1 MSKHHIAIKEGAGQ
15 QWNAGFIYAAAHC
28 SGVPFEGIHY
38 GYDSP
43 EDEKAHKV
51 SRVAKIDCDD
61 AVWDKFQDVLKWRYS
76 AAWKG
81 YPSGI
86 EILD

>member
-43 EDEKAHKV
+43 EDEKNHRV
-51 SRVAKIDCDD
+51 SGIAKIECTD
-61 AVWDKFQDVLKWRYS
+61 AAWTKFVEAIEWRY
-76 AAWKG
+76 KG
-81 YPSGI
+81 YTNEV
-86 EILD
+86 EILS

>member
-1 MSKHHIAIKEGAGQ
+1 MSKHQLAIKKGPGQ

-28 SGVPFEGIHY
+28 SGIPFGGIHY

-43 EDEKAHKV
+43 EDEKTHTV
-51 SRVAKIDCDD
+51 SGVAKIDCDD
-61 AVWDKFQDVLKWRYS
+61 AAWARFKDVLNWRYS
-76 AAWKG
+76 NTWEG

-86 EILD
+86 EILF